1 MKLIIEVKNVY
12 GVPRVYPVC
21 AKSHSFARIAGLK
34 TLSPEVI
41 EEIKKMG
48 YKLTE
53 EKNRNMKTF
62 KLNLSDVYKNKKH
75 QQRFKTFLLTKED
88 KERIEAEKKHIQSVD
103 AQTRGNK

>member
-41 EEIKKMG
+41 EEIKKLG

-53 EKNRNMKTF
+53 VKI
-62 KLNLSDVYKNKKH
+62 D
-75 QQRFKTFLLTKED
+75 
-88 KERIEAEKKHIQSVD
+88 I
-103 AQTRGNK
+103 

>member
-1 MKLIIEVKNVY
+1 
-12 GVPRVYPVC
+12 VPRVYPVC

-53 EKNRNMKTF
+53 EKKRNMKTF
-62 KLNLSDVYKNKKH
+62 KLN
-75 QQRFKTFLLTKED
+75 FK
-88 KERIEAEKKHIQSVD
+88 
-103 AQTRGNK
+103 

>member
-1 MKLIIEVKNVY
+1 LYNTPGWLYNFNYSLCLIKIRKKQIEKLITKRRMKMKLIIEVKNVY

-53 EKNRNMKTF
+53 EK
-62 KLNLSDVYKNKKH
+62 
-75 QQRFKTFLLTKED
+75 KE
-88 KERIEAEKKHIQSVD
+88 I
-103 AQTRGNK
+103 

>member
-1 MKLIIEVKNVY
+1 MKLIIKVKNVY

-21 AKSHSFARIAGLK
+21 AKSQGFARIAGLK

-53 EKNRNMKTF
+53 EK
-62 KLNLSDVYKNKKH
+62 
-75 QQRFKTFLLTKED
+75 KE
-88 KERIEAEKKHIQSVD
+88 I
-103 AQTRGNK
+103 